1 MTKVEN
7 LKHKYYP
14 DGSKDG
20 TLIFY
25 HWLRQHVRCNH
36 IVLNVGAGPT
46 ADSKLRSLRG
56 EVKQVI
62 GVDID
67 EVVLKNTD
75 LDQAFIIKNGNL
87 PFPDNYFDL
96 AWADYVLEHVEN
108 PLTFLKEI
116 HRVLKSNASF
126 FFRTPNKYHY
136 VALIARATPHRFHE
150 LCANRV
156 RGLPPGSH
164 EPYPT
169 CYLINDRKSIEKMA
183 LTTGF
188 RKSEFKLVEAE
199 PSYSRVSSIDF
210 LAGDF
215 L

>member
-1 MTKVEN
+1 MRP
-7 LKHKYYP
+7 H
-14 DGSKDG
+14 
-20 TLIFY
+20 
-25 HWLRQHVRCNH
+25 H

-46 ADSKLRSLRG
+46 ADSKVRSLKG

-67 EVVLKNTD
+67 EVVLENTD
-75 LDQAFIIKNGNL
+75 LDQAFLIQNGKL

-96 AWADYVLEHVEN
+96 AWADYVLEHVQE

-116 HRVLKSNASF
+116 QRVLKLNASF

-136 VALIARATPHRFHE
+136 VSLIARVTPHRFHE

-156 RGLPPGSH
+156 RGLPSGSH

-169 CYLINDRKSIEKMA
+169 YYLINDRRTIEKMA
-183 LTTGF
+183 LNMGF
-188 RKSEFKLVEAE
+188 RKSEFKFVEAE
-199 PSYSRVSSIDF
+199 PSYLVFHPSAF
-210 LAGDF
+210 LLGIFYERMVNRFELLSGIRANIFGR
-215 L
+215 LEK